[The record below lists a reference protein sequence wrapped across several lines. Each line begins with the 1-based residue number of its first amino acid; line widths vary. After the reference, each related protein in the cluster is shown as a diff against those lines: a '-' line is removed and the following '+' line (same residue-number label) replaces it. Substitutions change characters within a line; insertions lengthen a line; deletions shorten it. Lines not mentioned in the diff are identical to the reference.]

1 MTSLGWGGVG
11 GKSLIGGSDDDSTTA
26 TPPQAQQKQDAQ
38 PETPSWATP
47 PVPAP
52 TPSGKA
58 TKGKGKGKQE
68 KQGQQRPEGDAPP
81 VDPVASQTVDG
92 VEPGPSQRQLN
103 TRLDDV
109 ARREAAVRQ
118 REEHIKEL
126 EDRLREGGI
135 QVKPKNCEFRRPPPA
150 HLILTN
156 WLTDRAIA
164 LTTATALQGQSANPF
179 CTTTSMLRS
188 PPPTNRFAR
197 RATTAG

>member
-58 TKGKGKGKQE
+58 TKGKGKGKQ
-68 KQGQQRPEGDAPP
+68 GQQRPEGDAPP
-81 VDPVASQTVDG
+81 VVPVASQTVDG

-150 HLILTN
+150 HRILTN
-156 WLTDRAIA
+156 WLTDRATA

>member
-1 MTSLGWGGVG
+1 M
-11 GKSLIGGSDDDSTTA
+11 IGGSDDDSTTA

-81 VDPVASQTVDG
+81 VVPVASQTVDG

-150 HLILTN
+150 HRILTN
-156 WLTDRAIA
+156 WLTDRATA

-188 PPPTNRFAR
+188 PPLTNRFAR